1 MKRVLKTLLGENFSN
16 LKKLFASLLVV
27 ALCMGFLVG
36 IPKAKAQKEMFLV
49 MAVGFKWYQ
58 LNGMSYQMEV
68 APEIINRE
76 HLSP

>member
-36 IPKAKAQKEMFLV
+36 VPKAKAQKEMFLV
-49 MAVGFKWYQ
+49 MAVG
-58 LNGMSYQMEV
+58 LNGISLT
-68 APEIINRE
+68 A
-76 HLSP
+76 

>member
-36 IPKAKAQKEMFLV
+36 IPKAK
-49 MAVGFKWYQ
+49 
-58 LNGMSYQMEV
+58 
-68 APEIINRE
+68 
-76 HLSP
+76 SPKRDVLGHGGGV